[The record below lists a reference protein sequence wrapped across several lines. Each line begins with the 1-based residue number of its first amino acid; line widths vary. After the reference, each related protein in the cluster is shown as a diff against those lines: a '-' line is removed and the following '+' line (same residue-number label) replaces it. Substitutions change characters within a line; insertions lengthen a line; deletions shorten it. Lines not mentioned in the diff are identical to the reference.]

1 LLAFNCD
8 VMGYY
13 ETDVGMGK
21 LAKLLLTVFVMG
33 AIFWGMALIS
43 GEPYQGHIAE
53 PVQVYLAN
61 GQTMNILGETGYVEL
76 SLVAAYTV
84 EGVVKGKKKYSDYP
98 AQVSAYDL
106 ALAWGDLNKAEIDE
120 LIRYSQSGRWYYYRY
135 APNNLVS
142 KDYIA
147 THSANVH
154 LIHRDQAVL
163 NEIKRIGKNDHVRL
177 EGYLVNVNFKDSPWR
192 TSLSRADT
200 GNGAC
205 EIIYVTNVN
214 IID

>member
-1 LLAFNCD
+1 
-8 VMGYY
+8 
-13 ETDVGMGK
+13 MGK
-21 LAKLLLTVFVMG
+21 LAKSPLMIFLIGT
-33 AIFWGMALIS
+33 IFWSLALIS

-53 PVQVYLAN
+53 PVQTYLAN
-61 GQTMNILGETGYVEL
+61 GQTINILGETGYVEL
-76 SLVAAYTV
+76 SLVAEYEV

-120 LIRYSQSGRWYYYRY
+120 LISYSQSGRWYYYRY
-135 APNNLVS
+135 SPNNLVS

-147 THSANVH
+147 NHSANMH
-154 LIHRDQAVL
+154 LVYRDQAVL

-177 EGYLVNVNFKDSPWR
+177 EGYLVNVNFKGSPWR

-205 EIIYVTNVN
+205 EIIYVTKVN

>member
-1 LLAFNCD
+1 
-8 VMGYY
+8 
-13 ETDVGMGK
+13 MGK
-21 LAKLLLTVFVMG
+21 LAKSLLMVFLIG
-33 AIFWGMALIS
+33 AIFWGLALIS

-53 PVQVYLAN
+53 PVQTYLAN
-61 GQTMNILGETGYVEL
+61 PQTINILGETGYVGL
-76 SLVAAYTV
+76 SLVAEYTV

-98 AQVSAYDL
+98 SQVSAYDL

-120 LIRYSQSGRWYYYRY
+120 LISYSQSGRWYYYRY
-135 APNNLVS
+135 SPSNLVS

-147 THSANVH
+147 NHSANVH